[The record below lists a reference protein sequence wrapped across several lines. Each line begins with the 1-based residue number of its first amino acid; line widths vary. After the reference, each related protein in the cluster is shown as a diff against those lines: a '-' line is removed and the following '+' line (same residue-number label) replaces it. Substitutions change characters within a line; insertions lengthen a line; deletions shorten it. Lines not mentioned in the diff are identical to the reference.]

1 MKNNNLSIKDKKRI
15 SLIVFMVSLLV
26 FKINMY
32 GWSFI
37 LVQHDYMRNLT
48 NIITGSVIIIKTTSI
63 IIHKGFDNPKRS
75 IFFLSMWLAIT
86 SFLYILLDTIIKFCN
101 DRYLKILLSI
111 IYILSASIFI
121 LLTIFGNID
130 GKNPPKSM

>member
-1 MKNNNLSIKDKKRI
+1 MNNNHLSMKDKKRI
-15 SLIVFMVSLLV
+15 GLIILMISLLI
-26 FKINMY
+26 FKITMY
-32 GWSFI
+32 GWSFM

-48 NIITGSVIIIKTTSI
+48 NIITGSVIVIKTISI

-86 SFLYILLDTIIKFCN
+86 SFLYILIDEIIKFCN

-111 IYILSASIFI
+111 IYILSASVFI

-130 GKNPPKSM
+130 GKNPPKNM

>member
-1 MKNNNLSIKDKKRI
+1 MNNNHLSMKDKKRI
-15 SLIVFMVSLLV
+15 GLIVFMISLLV
-26 FKINMY
+26 FKINIY
-32 GWSFI
+32 GWSFM
-37 LVQHDYMRNLT
+37 LVQHNYMRNLT
-48 NIITGSVIIIKTTSI
+48 NIITGFVVIVKTVSI

-75 IFFLSMWLAIT
+75 IFFLSMWLSII
-86 SFLYILLDTIIKFCN
+86 SFLYIMLDTIMKFCS
-101 DRYLKILLSI
+101 DKYLKMLLSI

>member
-1 MKNNNLSIKDKKRI
+1 MNNNHLSMKDKKRI
-15 SLIVFMVSLLV
+15 DLIILMISLLIS
-26 FKINMY
+26 KITMY
-32 GWSFI
+32 GWSFT
-37 LVQHDYMRNLT
+37 LVQHDYMRNLI
-48 NIITGSVIIIKTTSI
+48 NIITGSVIIIKTVSI

-86 SFLYILLDTIIKFCN
+86 SFLYILLDTIIKFCS
-101 DRYLKILLSI
+101 DKYLKILLSI
-111 IYILSASIFI
+111 IYILFASIFI

>member
-1 MKNNNLSIKDKKRI
+1 MNNNHLSMKDKKRI
-15 SLIVFMVSLLV
+15 GLIILMVLLLI
-26 FKINMY
+26 FKITIY
-32 GWSFI
+32 GWSFM
-37 LVQHDYMRNLT
+37 LVQHDYMRNLI
-48 NIITGSVIIIKTTSI
+48 NIITGSVIIIKTISI

-86 SFLYILLDTIIKFCN
+86 SFLYILLDEIIKFCS
-101 DRYLKILLSI
+101 DKYLKILLSI
-111 IYILSASIFI
+111 IYILFASIFI

>member
-1 MKNNNLSIKDKKRI
+1 MNNNHLSMKDKKRI
-15 SLIVFMVSLLV
+15 GLIILMISLLI
-26 FKINMY
+26 FKITMY

-37 LVQHDYMRNLT
+37 LVQHNYMRNLT
-48 NIITGSVIIIKTTSI
+48 NIITGSVIIIKTVSI

-75 IFFLSMWLAIT
+75 IFFLSMWLSII
-86 SFLYILLDTIIKFCN
+86 SFLYIMLDTIMKFCS
-101 DRYLKILLSI
+101 DKYLKILLSI

-121 LLTIFGNID
+121 LLTIFGNIN